1 LSGAQLALIT
11 LRMSAV
17 CYPFLA
23 VLLAGLGARDQVLL
37 AGLSRSQ
44 GRRPGVLL
52 TGLVIAIATAVFAVW
67 LAAKVAP
74 LLAPGARLLT
84 VSIALAFA
92 GAEALW
98 PFAIKQPK
106 EPTASL
112 GALGIILLAHQLTD
126 AARLVIFAL
135 VVALPTPVT
144 AGLAGAVA
152 GGVSIAAGWMLPEV
166 FSDPRMRL
174 ARGLVGAF
182 LLLAALIIGFQAL
195 TA

>member
-1 LSGAQLALIT
+1 
-11 LRMSAV
+11 MSAV
-17 CYPFLA
+17 CYTFLA
-23 VLLAGLGARDQVLL
+23 VLLAGLGARDQVLV
-37 AGLSRSQ
+37 AGLSRCQ

-52 TGLVIAIATAVFAVW
+52 TGLVIAIATTVFVVGVAV
-67 LAAKVAP
+67 KIAP
-74 LLAPGARLLT
+74 LLAPGARLVM

-92 GAEALW
+92 GVEALW
-98 PFAIKQPK
+98 PFAAKQPE

-126 AARLVIFAL
+126 AARFVILAL
-135 VVALPTPVT
+135 AVALPAPVT

-152 GGVSIAAGWMLPEV
+152 GAVSIAAGWLLPEV
-166 FSDPRMRL
+166 FSDPRMRV

-182 LLLAALIIGFQAL
+182 LLLAALILGFQAL